1 MNIYPPSMVH
11 LLSQNPTTHT
21 SLVAR
26 SPMNFG
32 RCVKGF
38 RKGALSEMVLLLG
51 DTTLEAKDLVGG
63 PGVGKGIFSEHDIWL
78 LLQ

>member
-1 MNIYPPSMVH
+1 
-11 LLSQNPTTHT
+11 
-21 SLVAR
+21 
-26 SPMNFG
+26 MNFG